1 MQARPCVV
9 QRTCS
14 GFILHFPKAPAS
26 ATLSK
31 VPWSSLLLASSEQSS
46 PSRAVGTC
54 PSWEQHT
61 SAHFQAV
68 VIRYSSRIHVLQ
80 RRSCSFSTLSPGLQ
94 LVFTDLAIWSSPY
107 GSSIFWENSFL
118 ISFCLVASN
127 EQLDL
132 LLYLIPF
139 PITKYFAY
147 VNSFNPQS
155 NCSHVGSVFLP
166 CFQGRI
172 PICGREELFKVAARR
187 SSHLGPATC

>member
-1 MQARPCVV
+1 M
-9 QRTCS
+9 
-14 GFILHFPKAPAS
+14 
-26 ATLSK
+26 
-31 VPWSSLLLASSEQSS
+31 
-46 PSRAVGTC
+46 GTC

-68 VIRYSSRIHVLQ
+68 VIRCASRIHVLQ

-107 GSSIFWENSFL
+107 GSSMFWEKSFL
-118 ISFCLVASN
+118 FSFCLLASN
-127 EQLDL
+127 EQLDF
-132 LLYLIPF
+132 LLYLFLF

-155 NCSHVGSVFLP
+155 SRSHVGSVFLP
-166 CFQGRI
+166 RFQGRI
-172 PICGREELFKVAARR
+172 PRCGRKELSKVAARR